1 MDSQKPK
8 DELLYVLGLLSKERE
23 ELVSTFLEKDP
34 ELIGLTFKYETN
46 QAAFDLVR
54 ERFATLWLDKHI
66 QKLLED
72 DVSPSTR
79 RKAMELISDLMKSS
93 GSELDYSQIKH
104 SLLKTKSDVIRELL
118 KHEDSNSQKLNELRF
133 SYEKDKAL
141 FERKFREFD
150 SQMAGQA

>member
-8 DELLYVLGLLSKERE
+8 DELLYVRGLLSKERE

-79 RKAMELISDLMKSS
+79 SKAMALISDLMKSS
-93 GSELDYSQIKH
+93 GSELDDSQIKH

-118 KHEDSNSQKLNELRF
+118 KHEDSNSQKLNELKF

-141 FERKFREFD
+141 FERKFRELD